1 LNKHINLH
9 KNLKKYLVYKRNV
22 FILFLNVDIMRLSKL
37 LDKIKEYNHQTNL
50 DLIRKAYKFS
60 RELHKDKKRASG
72 EPYIQHPLNVAYIL
86 AEHKLDDDSII
97 AALLHDLV
105 EDTSISLD
113 EIKKEFGEEI
123 ASLVDGLTKLTQIKY
138 ETKRNVEYIR
148 KMLVSSTKDVRIIL
162 IKLADKLHNMRTVK
176 YLEENKIKRVCRETL
191 YVYAPLAHKLGM
203 ASIKDELEDLAFKH
217 LHPTMYQKFKEK
229 FGRRKMSREN
239 EIKKIISII
248 DKRLKEQGINAL
260 ILGRAKH
267 FYSVYK
273 KMIEKNRSFEEI
285 YDLIGLRIITDTVKE
300 CYEALGIIHNLWT
313 PIPGEFDD
321 YIAMPKP
328 NMYQSL
334 HTAVV
339 AFNQSVEFQIRTYE
353 MDKLAEEGIAI
364 HWSYK
369 GVKEDRQFDKRL
381 NLLKQILSLQSESK
395 NVKEFMEFLKDVFE
409 DEIYIFT
416 PKGDII
422 NLPKGSC
429 PIDFAYAIH
438 SSVGDRCN
446 GAIVNGRIVPLRH
459 QLKSGDMVNILTSK
473 NPSPKRD
480 WLKIVNTAKAR
491 NRIKQFISSHEEI
504 PLPKLDNKQ
513 KPILTKQRSTLV
525 NVNKKPIYNYR
536 LAKDCNPTPRQK
548 IIAQLSK
555 NRYTIHKQSCSNI
568 ERRKSIGAS
577 WADISFPLVIKII
590 SKDRV
595 GLLADILNTIA
606 ATGTNVNLTRSRKM
620 SNNYVGIELGVT
632 PENLDHIRDLLSK
645 IKNIKSVGKIS
656 IDKK

>member
-1 LNKHINLH
+1 
-9 KNLKKYLVYKRNV
+9 
-22 FILFLNVDIMRLSKL
+22 MRLSKL
-37 LDKIKEYNHQTNL
+37 LDKIKGYNHQADL

-60 RELHKDKKRASG
+60 KELHKDKKRASG

-86 AEHKLDDDSII
+86 AEHKLDDDSIV

-113 EIKKEFGEEI
+113 EIKKEFGEDI
-123 ASLVDGLTKLTQIKY
+123 ATLVDGLTKLTQIKY
-138 ETKRNVEYIR
+138 EAKRNVEYIR

-176 YLEENKIKRVCRETL
+176 YLEESKIKRTCRETL

-203 ASIKDELEDLAFKH
+203 ASIKDELEDLSFKY

-229 FGRRKMSREN
+229 FGKRKISREN

-248 DKRLKEQGINAL
+248 DKKLKEQGINAS

-339 AFNQSVEFQIRTYE
+339 AFNQSVEFQIRTHE

-429 PIDFAYAIH
+429 PIDFAYAVH

-446 GAIVNGRIVPLRH
+446 GAVVNGRIVPLRH
-459 QLKSGDMVNILTSK
+459 QLKSGDMVKILTSK

-491 NRIKQFISSHEEI
+491 NRIKQFISLHEDI
-504 PLPKLDNKQ
+504 PLPKLENKQ
-513 KPILTKQRSTLV
+513 KTSLIKQKSTFV
-525 NVNKKPIYNYR
+525 NINKKPIYHYK
-536 LAKDCNPTPRQK
+536 LAKDCSPVPRQK
-548 IIAQLSK
+548 IIAQSYK
-555 NRYTIHKQSCSNI
+555 NRYTIHQRSCSNVDI
-568 ERRKSIGAS
+568 RKSIDAS
-577 WADISFPLVIKII
+577 WADISFPIVIKIT

-606 ATGTNVNLTRSRKM
+606 ATGTNVNLAKSRKV
-620 SNNYVGIELGVT
+620 SNNYAEIELGIT
-632 PENLDHIRDLLSK
+632 PENLDHIRDLLFK
-645 IKNIKSVGKIS
+645 IKNIKSIEKIS
-656 IDKK
+656 IDKR